1 MQRFGTPRS
10 NVKRETPQTQAIP
23 GREQEMSMNNAGGFS
38 FTLDKW
44 KTLERFLILGTE
56 GGTYYVGENKLNK
69 DNTAN
74 LKACLAEDFK
84 RTIDLIVDISV
95 KGRSARNDIA
105 IFALAVAAC
114 SEDELTRAYALI
126 SVQNVCRIGTHILHF
141 VSFLDSMRGWGR
153 GVKRALNSWYI
164 LNKTE
169 DQLAFQML
177 KYQQRDGWSHR
188 DVLRLAHIKPET
200 ELQSEL
206 FKCAVGKQ
214 DEWPEKID
222 ICKAYNL
229 LKKESTV
236 QGAVEIIKKY
246 NAPRE
251 IIPTQLLN
259 EPAVWKA
266 MLPGMPAT
274 ALIRNLGKMSSIGI
288 LKQLTSES
296 GIVIDKLT
304 NEDYIRKARVHPIAI
319 LNAWKIYAN
328 GSNEEGAARG
338 RVMQWEPNVRIVEAL
353 EKAFYIS
360 FGNVEPTG
368 KSIML
373 ALDVSG
379 SMNTRLS
386 NSLVTA
392 REASAL
398 MAMVTARVEKNYG
411 IFGFTAKGQNFMSS
425 HSGRQHSY
433 YGGQSDGIS
442 ELAITPNMSFDQIV
456 RYISSLG
463 FCATDC
469 SLPMQCASQRRLKV
483 DTFAVYTDNE
493 TYAGSMQP
501 SQALRNYRNEFN
513 PKAKSVVVGMT
524 ATGFTIADPKDAGML
539 DVVGFD
545 TNTPALLSQF
555 ASS

>member
-10 NVKRETPQTQAIP
+10 NMKRETPQTQAIP

-38 FTLDKW
+38 FALDKW

-56 GGTYYVGENKLNK
+56 GGTYYVSENKLNTN
-69 DNTAN
+69 NTAN
-74 LKACLAEDFK
+74 LKACLAEDFE
-84 RTIDLIVDISV
+84 RTIDLIADVSL

-105 IFALAVAAC
+105 IFALAVAAS
-114 SEDELTRAYALI
+114 SEHELTRGYALLNLG
-126 SVQNVCRIGTHILHF
+126 NVCRIGTHILHF

-153 GVKRALNSWYI
+153 AVKRAINSWYI

-169 DQLAFQML
+169 EQLAFQLL
-177 KYQQRDGWSHR
+177 KYQQRDGWSHK

-200 ELQSEL
+200 DLQSAL
-206 FKCAVGKQ
+206 FKSVVGKQ
-214 DEWPEKID
+214 DEWPETIN

-236 QGAVEIIKKY
+236 NGAVRIIKEH

-251 IIPTQLLN
+251 IIPTHLLN
-259 EPAVWKA
+259 EPPVWKA

-274 ALIRNLGKMSSIGI
+274 ALIRNLGKMSSVGI
-288 LKQLTSES
+288 LGQMTTEAS
-296 GIVIDKLT
+296 IVIDKLT

-319 LNAWKIYAN
+319 LNAWKIYAAGRN
-328 GSNEEGAARG
+328 MEGAARG
-338 RVMQWEPNVRIVEAL
+338 RVMQWEPNARIVDAL

-360 FGNVEPTG
+360 FGCVEPTG

-379 SMNTRLS
+379 SMATQLS

-501 SQALRNYRNEFN
+501 SQALRNYRSEFN

-545 TNTPALLSQF
+545 TNTPQIISRFTAE
-555 ASS
+555 